1 MQQLTREQY
10 WKLFNNLPEE
20 LQDMIFSEKTAENI
34 RDIAERNDIQDTSV
48 LAKCI
53 GQVLLGVL
61 LPDKLQEEIEMNLKL
76 KKDRA
81 QTVVHEINRFILY
94 PVKPLLEELYK
105 DGVDINKENAT
116 TVSLP
121 KKKERSKES
130 ANDAY
135 RETIE

>member
-10 WKLFNNLPEE
+10 WKLFNSLPEE

-34 RDIAERNDIQDTSV
+34 KDIAERNNIQDTSV

-61 LPDKLQEEIEMNLKL
+61 LPDKLQEEIEVNLKL
-76 KKDRA
+76 KKEQA
-81 QTVVHEINRFILY
+81 QIVVHEINRFILY

-105 DGVDINKENAT
+105 DGVDINKEKGIA
-116 TVSLP
+116 SLP
-121 KKKERSKES
+121 KKKKNNKES
-130 ANDAY
+130 INDAY